1 MADADL
7 AVATHNLSKRFGAL
21 TAVDRL
27 DLAIPP
33 GQIFG
38 LVGPDG
44 AGKTTTLRLLVG
56 ALAASDGDVFV
67 LGLDL
72 AHHLPA
78 IRPRIGYLAQQ
89 FSLYRDLTVTENLAF
104 FAEVYGVP
112 RAVAADRERELLAFA
127 RLAEHRHRLVGQ
139 LSGGMRQKLALA
151 CALIHAPEVLFLD
164 EPTTGVDPISR
175 REFWAMLANLLGRG
189 TTIVITTP
197 YMDEAE
203 RCGAVALLYGGRLVA
218 CAPPVALRELFR
230 GELVELS
237 GPEASGRALQ
247 SLVRGWP
254 EVGETTVLGNA
265 LHVQVDVA
273 ADAMPR
279 FHERLAA
286 AGRADVRLRLVAPSL
301 EDVLVSVIRSQQP

>member
-1 MADADL
+1 MADTEL
-7 AVATHNLSKRFGAL
+7 AVATRNLTKRFGAL

-27 DLAIPP
+27 DLAIRP
-33 GQIFG
+33 GQAFG

-44 AGKTTTLRLLVG
+44 AGKTTVLRLLVG
-56 ALAASDGDVFV
+56 ALAPSEGDVFV

-72 AHHLPA
+72 AHHLVA

-89 FSLYRDLTVTENLAF
+89 FSLYRDLTVAENLAF

-112 RAVAADRERELLAFA
+112 RAVFAERERELLAFA
-127 RLAEHRHRLVGQ
+127 RLAEHRHRSAGQ

-151 CALIHAPEVLFLD
+151 CALIHAPQVLFLD

-175 REFWAMLANLLGRG
+175 REFWTMLASLLRRG

-203 RCGAVALLYGGRLVA
+203 RCATVALLYGGRLVA
-218 CAPPVALRELFR
+218 CAAPAALRTLFR

-247 SLVRGWP
+247 ALVRGWP
-254 EVGETTVLGNA
+254 EAGETTVLGNA
-265 LHVQVDVA
+265 LHVQVDA
-273 ADAMPR
+273 AAAAIPR
-279 FHERLAA
+279 FHERLAT
-286 AGRADVRLRLVAPSL
+286 AGHGDVRLRLVTPSL
-301 EDVLVSVIRSQQP
+301 EDVLVSVIRSEQP